1 MRCKICSHSFDEKIK
16 SETCAGC
23 PSCNCRKIK
32 CPNCG
37 YENLPEIN
45 YPSKLMKFF
54 KTKLK
59 LKVS

>member
-1 MRCKICSHSFDEKIK
+1 MICKICGHSFDEKIK

-23 PSCNCRKIK
+23 LYCNCIKIK

-37 YENLPEIN
+37 YENFNEIEN
-45 YPSKLMKFF
+45 QSKLMKFL

-59 LKVS
+59 INSL